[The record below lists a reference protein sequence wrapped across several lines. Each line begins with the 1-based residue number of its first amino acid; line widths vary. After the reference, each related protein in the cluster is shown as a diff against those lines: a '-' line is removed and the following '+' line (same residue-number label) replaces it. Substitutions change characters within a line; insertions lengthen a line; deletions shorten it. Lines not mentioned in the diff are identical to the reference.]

1 MINLLMG
8 LVSVMIAN
16 FLLGTNLAKL
26 KDEFNKKKMWS
37 GLLKIGGIVLGIG
50 AMLVCAYFTQ
60 DIMVANINGQNV
72 NLLDAMRLIFISGI
86 TFYGAQAIKKLVNT
100 LQVKVEVQNK
110 TEEDAI
116 LISKDNI
123 ISTKK

>member
-1 MINLLMG
+1 MG

-72 NLLDAMRLIFISGI
+72 NLLDVMRLIFISGI